1 VQQDIGAYTG
11 GVTGTGPAEITDLL
25 GAIARGDAAAQDALS
40 ALVYS
45 ELKRIARANL
55 RRSRAALS
63 LNPTTL
69 LHEAWIKL
77 VRTDVGGLRDSTHFF
92 NVFAQAMRH
101 IIIDLAKQRA
111 TVRHGGGLVRTQL
124 SDAIETPDKPIADL
138 IAVDAALAKL
148 ASIDAELAQLV
159 EWHFFAGLSF
169 AEIAHA
175 QGVSERTV
183 KRRWTAARALLAQLV

>member
-1 VQQDIGAYTG
+1 MN
-11 GVTGTGPAEITDLL
+11 TGTGPDEITDLL

-40 ALVYS
+40 SLVYT

-55 RRSRAALS
+55 RRSHAPIS

-69 LHEAWIKL
+69 LHEAWLKL
-77 VRTDVGGLRDSTHFF
+77 VRTDVAGIRNSTHFF

-124 SDAIETPDKPIADL
+124 SEGIEGPDKPLTDL
-138 IAVDAALAKL
+138 IAVDAALGKL
-148 ASIDAELAQLV
+148 GELDPELAQLV

-169 AEIAHA
+169 AEIAQA

-183 KRRWTAARALLAQLV
+183 KRRWTAARALLAQFV

>member
-1 VQQDIGAYTG
+1 MNAA
-11 GVTGTGPAEITDLL
+11 PEITDLL
-25 GAIARGDAAAQDALS
+25 GAIARGDPGAQETLS
-40 ALVYS
+40 ALVYG
-45 ELKRIARANL
+45 ELKRLARANL
-55 RRSRAALS
+55 RRTGAQIS

-77 VRTDVGGLRDSTHFF
+77 VRTDVRDIRNSTHFY

-111 TVRHGGGLVRTQL
+111 ATRHGGGLIRTQL
-124 SDAIETPDKPIADL
+124 SDSIESADKPLADL

-148 ASIDAELAQLV
+148 NAIDAELAQLV

-169 AEIAHA
+169 AEIAAA
-175 QGVSERTV
+175 QGLSERTI
-183 KRRWTAARALLAQLV
+183 KRRWVAARALLAQIL